1 MPTARTSRPSASLD
15 ALDGSLLLALGADPH
30 ASVLALARQ
39 LGVARNTVHARL
51 RRLEDAGVLGP
62 VARRIRPA
70 TLGYELTAFLE
81 LSIRQADGVRARDQ
95 LLAIP
100 EIIEIH
106 ATTGEADLLLRVAA
120 RGTQDLL
127 RITEQILAV
136 PGVIRSA
143 TAISLDEVLPHRVE
157 PLLER
162 VLEASER

>member
-1 MPTARTSRPSASLD
+1 MDAR
-15 ALDGSLLLALGADPH
+15 LLIAIGADPR

-39 LGVARNTVHARL
+39 LGVARNTVHSRL
-51 RRLEDAGVLGP
+51 RRLEASGVLGP
-62 VARRIRPA
+62 VARRIRPSS
-70 TLGYELTAFLE
+70 LGYELTAFLE
-81 LSIRQADGVRARDQ
+81 LSLQQADGVRARDQ

-127 RITEQILAV
+127 RITEEILAV

-143 TAISLDEVLPHRVE
+143 TAISLDEVLPHRIE

-162 VLEASER
+162 LLEDSAG